1 MCDVISRWETALRE
15 KGMGKF
21 ENKRVIRFVYKNR
34 LFWRKNVPGEGDKER
49 LLECYQVSQQIVQ
62 GKFPL
67 NKELAL
73 ELAALMAQ
81 VLFND
86 NNIFFSKWNH
96 NMSYKW
102 INLFYVY
109 VI

>member
-1 MCDVISRWETALRE
+1 
-15 KGMGKF
+15 MGKF

-34 LFWRKNVPGEGDKER
+34 LFWRKNVSGEVDKER
-49 LLECYQVSQQIVQ
+49 LLECYQVSQQIVL

-81 VLFND
+81 VGFALSLSS
-86 NNIFFSKWNH
+86 FFWFVN
-96 NMSYKW
+96 YD
-102 INLFYVY
+102 IQ
-109 VI
+109 